1 MSCLLQNN
9 NVLFVGGQFCISEKI
24 PSGIYSVVYDRNKN
38 SFFLTKQKDKF
49 IMPSDIWMEP
59 RREME
64 LKYIKN
70 SINKTSKNI
79 GILFNGVK
87 GTGKTLLAEMICNS
101 IDCPVIMV
109 ENTEESTNNEM
120 LKFLV
125 NEIKQDCI
133 FLFDEF
139 EKKFKP
145 EEQQFLLSIVDGVHN
160 TEHKKIFLFTCNDL
174 NVDENFLGRL
184 SRVAYIL
191 NFDYI
196 NDSEEIRKYLIHKLS
211 ELSDEQITFIV
222 DFVMSKQNRTIDTLS
237 YIVRE
242 IRNQGFE
249 QFKSVGSKIMNL
261 EDVLLECSVLEVKYY
276 VNKRCNG
283 ESTNRISMMSL
294 KEFDN
299 LCDTKYNRNEI
310 TERIEML
317 TAKIDE
323 QKDKG
328 NNISSLVKE
337 LYELKM
343 KENMINNVCFETYFC
358 KCTEKS
364 IRVGTLISTSKEFD
378 CDDEIYRIKEIEPIS
393 KSLVMRVESLQGT
406 KEKLIKADM
415 FRQITPYTY

>member
-24 PSGIYSVVYDRNKN
+24 QSGIYSVVYDRNKN

-59 RREME
+59 RRKME
-64 LKYIKN
+64 LEYIKD

-109 ENTEESTNNEM
+109 ENTDESTNNEM

-211 ELSDEQITFIV
+211 ELSDKQITFIV

-242 IRNQGFE
+242 VKSQGFE

-261 EDVLLECSVLEVKYY
+261 EDVILECSVLEVEYY
-276 VNKRCNG
+276 TNKHCNS
-283 ESTNRISMMSL
+283 ETTNRISMMSL

-299 LCDTKYNRNEI
+299 LCDMKFNRREI
-310 TERIEML
+310 SERIEVL
-317 TAKIDE
+317 SAKIDE
-323 QKDKG
+323 QKDTD
-328 NNISSLVKE
+328 NNTSSLVKE
-337 LYELKM
+337 LNEFRT
-343 KENMINNVCFETYFC
+343 KENMVNNICFETYFC

-364 IRVGTLISTSKEFD
+364 LKVGVLISTNKDFEY
-378 CDDEIYRIKEIEPIS
+378 DDEIYRIKEIESIN
-393 KSLVMRVESLQGT
+393 KSLVIRVESLNGI

-415 FRQITPYTY
+415 FRKITPYTY

>member
-24 PSGIYSVVYDRNKN
+24 PSGIYSVCYDRNKN

-49 IMPSDIWMEP
+49 VMPSDIWMEQK
-59 RREME
+59 RKME
-64 LKYIKN
+64 LEYIKD

-109 ENTEESTNNEM
+109 ENTDESTNREM

-125 NEIKQDCI
+125 NEIKQNCV

-196 NDSEEIRKYLIHKLS
+196 NDSEEIRKYLKQKLE
-211 ELSDEQITFIV
+211 ELDDEQITFIV

-242 IRNQGFE
+242 VKNQGFE

-261 EDVLLECSVLEVKYY
+261 EDVLAECYVLEVDFYNNKRLNSDS
-276 VNKRCNG
+276 VNK
-283 ESTNRISMMSL
+283 ISMMSP
-294 KEFDN
+294 KEFSK
-299 LCDTKYNRNEI
+299 LCDMKYDIKDISENIR
-310 TERIEML
+310 ML
-317 TAKIDE
+317 KCKLEEPKEKSD
-323 QKDKG
+323 
-328 NNISSLVKE
+328 NVSLVT
-337 LYELKM
+337 ELKKLEEIQSM
-343 KENMINNVCFETYFC
+343 VNSVCFETYYC
-358 KCTEKS
+358 RCTEKTL
-364 IRVGTLISTSKEFD
+364 RVGTLISANKNFEY
-378 CDDEIYRIKEIEPIS
+378 DDDIYRIEEIEYID
-393 KSLVMRVESLQGT
+393 KSVLMRVESVLGS
-406 KEKLIKADM
+406 KKKFIKADK
-415 FRQITPYTY
+415 FRKINPYTI